1 MRKGTRI
8 FLVLLAVLLVAAC
21 GSLWQRYAYQR
32 GYQAALENS
41 NFLQWSK
48 TVSAENLEIATISCG
63 YGTGT
68 TKYFLSPEEIE
79 EACEILH
86 SFSTEEISLTNDH
99 KGYAVVGD
107 EFEDINFSLRDQRG
121 EFEFRYRPS
130 NSGELYIRMN
140 SEMADSYKDLNSLW
154 TSKES
159 MIDFMLT
166 HAPAK

>member
-63 YGTGT
+63 YGAGT
-68 TKYFLSPEEIE
+68 TKYFLSLEEIE

-86 SFSTEEISLTNDH
+86 SFSTEEISLTNDQ

>member
-21 GSLWQRYAYQR
+21 GSLWQRHAYQR

-48 TVSAENLEIATISCG
+48 TVSAKGLEIATISCG
-63 YGTGT
+63 YGAGT
-68 TKYFLSPEEIE
+68 TKYFLSSEEKE
-79 EACEILH
+79 AACEILH

>member
-1 MRKGTRI
+1 MRKGTRV
-8 FLVLLAVLLVAAC
+8 FLVLLAVLLVAVC
-21 GSLWQRYAYQR
+21 GSLLQQYAYQR
-32 GYQAALENS
+32 GYQTALENS
-41 NFLQWSK
+41 NFLQWSR
-48 TVSAENLEIATISCG
+48 TVSAEDLEIATISCG
-63 YGTGT
+63 YGAGT

-86 SFSTEEISLTNDH
+86 SFSTEEIFLTNDH

-107 EFEDINFSLRDQRG
+107 EFEDINFSLRDHRG
-121 EFEFRYRPS
+121 EYQFRYRSS
-130 NSGELYIRMN
+130 NPRELYIRMN
-140 SEMADSYKDLNSLW
+140 SEMADSYKGLNDLW

>member
-1 MRKGTRI
+1 MRKGTRV
-8 FLVLLAVLLVAAC
+8 FLVLLAVLLVAVC

-41 NFLQWSK
+41 NFLQWSYP
-48 TVSAENLEIATISCG
+48 VAAEDLEIATISCG
-63 YGTGT
+63 YGAGT
-68 TKYFLSPEEIE
+68 TKYFLSPEEIDA
-79 EACEILH
+79 ACEILH
-86 SFSTEEISLTNDH
+86 SFSAEEISLTNED
-99 KGYAVVGD
+99 KGYAFVND
-107 EFEDINFSLRDQRG
+107 ELEDVNFFLHDHRG
-121 EFEFRYRPS
+121 EYQFRYRPS
-130 NSGELYIRMN
+130 NPSELCIRMN